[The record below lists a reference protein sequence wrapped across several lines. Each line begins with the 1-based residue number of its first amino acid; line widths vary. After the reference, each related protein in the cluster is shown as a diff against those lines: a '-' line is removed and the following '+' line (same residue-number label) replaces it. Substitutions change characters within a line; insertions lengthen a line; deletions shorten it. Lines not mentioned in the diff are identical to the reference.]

1 MLEQAVY
8 AGRNH
13 TAILAVALIACVL
26 RRTAPRAADVVRV
39 RLG

>member
-13 TAILAVALIACVL
+13 TFSLAVAATVPSGMPI
-26 RRTAPRAADVVRV
+26 RPRAAGSDPT
-39 RLG
+39 